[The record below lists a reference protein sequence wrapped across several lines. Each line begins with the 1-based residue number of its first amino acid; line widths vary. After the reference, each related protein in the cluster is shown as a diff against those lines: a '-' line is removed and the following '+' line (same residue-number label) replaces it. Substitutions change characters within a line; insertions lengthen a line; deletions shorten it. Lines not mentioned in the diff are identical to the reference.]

1 MQQLILCAP
10 FAVVFRKSMDEGV
23 VPDDWRKGNITPIF
37 KSGSRMAAGNY
48 RPVSLTCIICKLM
61 ESIVR
66 DNIVL
71 HLLKY
76 ELIKSSQHGFMAQK
90 SCQTNLIEY
99 LNTLTKLVDEGYCVD
114 VIYLDFAKAF
124 DKVPHRRLQLKL
136 ETHGI
141 SGQVGRWIQ
150 SWLTGRLQRV
160 VLNGSESDW
169 IPVTSGVPQGS
180 VLGPTLFVIF
190 INDLDDVLDLVGG
203 FVSKFADDTKYGR
216 IIRGEED
223 REKMQRDIDKLLE
236 WADMWQMQF
245 NATKCKMMHLGG
257 KNVGYTYCMGGYAP
271 AGTILESVKEE
282 KDIGVIVSDS
292 LKPSAQC
299 ARAAKKANGIL
310 GQMSRSFH
318 YRDRTVWI
326 HLFKTYVRHHLELS
340 VQSWSPW
347 YAKDI
352 NLLEKVQQRAVGMV
366 VGLKSK
372 SYEGKLKELG
382 LPSLY
387 DRRLRGDMIQVWK
400 YLHGHNPGGDKLFKM
415 ASDQSR
421 YSRHTSKI
429 WNISRTESKL
439 EVRKNFFVC
448 RCVDKWNSLPHKV
461 QGAEDLNAFKN
472 AYDKFIREKFF

>member
-10 FAVVFRKSMDEGV
+10 FAAVFRKSMDEGV

-160 VLNGSESDW
+160 ISEPDW
-169 IPVTSGVPQGS
+169 ISVTSGVPQGS
-180 VLGPTLFVIF
+180 C
-190 INDLDDVLDLVGG
+190 
-203 FVSKFADDTKYGR
+203 
-216 IIRGEED
+216 
-223 REKMQRDIDKLLE
+223 
-236 WADMWQMQF
+236 W
-245 NATKCKMMHLGG
+245 
-257 KNVGYTYCMGGYAP
+257 
-271 AGTILESVKEE
+271 
-282 KDIGVIVSDS
+282 
-292 LKPSAQC
+292 
-299 ARAAKKANGIL
+299 
-310 GQMSRSFH
+310 
-318 YRDRTVWI
+318 
-326 HLFKTYVRHHLELS
+326 
-340 VQSWSPW
+340 
-347 YAKDI
+347 
-352 NLLEKVQQRAVGMV
+352 
-366 VGLKSK
+366 
-372 SYEGKLKELG
+372 
-382 LPSLY
+382 
-387 DRRLRGDMIQVWK
+387 
-400 YLHGHNPGGDKLFKM
+400 
-415 ASDQSR
+415 
-421 YSRHTSKI
+421 
-429 WNISRTESKL
+429 
-439 EVRKNFFVC
+439 
-448 RCVDKWNSLPHKV
+448 
-461 QGAEDLNAFKN
+461 
-472 AYDKFIREKFF
+472 